1 MYEIIMAEKILI
13 KQIID
18 ELDALLGRN
27 DYVAAEAHLVNWICE
42 AQTRGDMSAKLSLT
56 NEMMGLCR
64 KVGKREAAYEAAENA
79 LTLCTELGLAGSVTE
94 GTTCVN
100 AATVYKSF
108 GDAVRA
114 LPLYRRARQI
124 YETELEKYDSRLGG
138 LYNNMAL
145 ALVDDGEYAAADE
158 LYHRALDVMSHNRY
172 GQLEMAITYLNMAN
186 AKEAETGLVEAEQY
200 INDCIDRAR
209 SLLDTPDIPRN
220 GYYAFVCEKCAPTFG
235 YYGYFLDEIEYGR
248 RAKNIYSGGGNEGN

>member
-1 MYEIIMAEKILI
+1 MTEKISI

-27 DYVAAEAHLVNWICE
+27 DYVAAQAYLANWIRE
-42 AQTRGDMSAKLSLT
+42 AQARGDMSVKLSLL

-64 KVGKREAAYEAAENA
+64 KVGKRDDAYVAAENA
-79 LTLCTELGLAGSVTE
+79 LALCSELGLVGSVTE

-108 GDAVRA
+108 DDAARA
-114 LPLYRRARQI
+114 LPLYRRARSI
-124 YETELEKYDSRLGG
+124 YEQKLDRDDSRLGG

-145 ALVDDGEYAAADE
+145 ALVDGGEYAAADE
-158 LYHRALDVMSHNRY
+158 LYHRALEVMSHNRY

-186 AKEAETGLVEAEQY
+186 AKEAEAGLIEAEQY

-209 SLLDTPDIPRN
+209 ELLDTPDIPRN

-235 YYGYFLDEIEYGR
+235 YYGYFLDEIEYKT
-248 RAKNIYSGGGNEGN
+248 RAQNIYSGGGNEGN